1 MISVPRKIGPF
12 SAIFLIAV
20 GLAGPATAQSGLL
33 SGLGDIVDELL
44 DIPGAILEIPGEI
57 LQGGGGGSPSA
68 GGGGG
73 GGGGGGAGGG
83 VLGQNAAIEAVRRQL
98 AIPLDA
104 LLTIV
109 AQYTDDPVIDVH
121 LVLVQDV
128 LLLYEVK
135 TLGSGGM
142 VMRYYFL
149 ASTGAR
155 VQL

>member
-1 MISVPRKIGPF
+1 MISVLRRIWPV
-12 SAIFLIAV
+12 SAVYLVAA
-20 GLAGPATAQSGLL
+20 GLAGPVAAQGGLL

-44 DIPGAILEIPGEI
+44 DIPEAILELPGE
-57 LQGGGGGSPSA
+57 LLGGAGSPSS
-68 GGGGG
+68 GVGGG
-73 GGGGGGAGGG
+73 GGGGGGAG

-135 TLGSGGM
+135 TLGAGGM